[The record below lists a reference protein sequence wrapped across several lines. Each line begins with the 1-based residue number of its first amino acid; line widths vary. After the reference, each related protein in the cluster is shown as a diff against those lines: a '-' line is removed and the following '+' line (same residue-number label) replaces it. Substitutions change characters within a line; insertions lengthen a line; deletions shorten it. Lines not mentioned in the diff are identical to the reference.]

1 MAIVLTPNNV
11 GNGLDLVSGKL
22 RVKAGTNITVDA
34 TGVNST
40 AAGGTSVDEE
50 RTGLPSDWATT
61 STSGTLITAGATTL
75 QLDGIAT
82 QKEPWE
88 LDCNIVWSTSL
99 ATAALR
105 LSVVAAL
112 NEITYG
118 IYSYR
123 CPSSASAV
131 VEQQREVTS
140 SMATSMTSNTASGLT
155 VGKKYLSRVRGIL
168 QPSFADA
175 RVSLLFYAAASAAAT
190 ITIHAGSTFQ
200 IRSMKNV

>member
-11 GNGLDLVSGKL
+11 GDGLMLSGGKL
-22 RVKAGTNITVDA
+22 QVQAGSNIAV
-34 TGVNST
+34 G
-40 AAGGTSVDEE
+40 AAGVSVDSLGGDLK
-50 RTGLPSDWATT
+50 RIFLPSDWSTT
-61 STSGTLITAGATTL
+61 STTATAITANATTL
-75 QLDGIAT
+75 QLDGTAT
-82 QKEPWE
+82 QQEPWE
-88 LDCNIVWSTSL
+88 LDCNIVWSTS
-99 ATAALR
+99 AANAVLR

-140 SMATSMTSNTASGLT
+140 SVATSLTSNTGSGLT
-155 VGKKYLSRVRGIL
+155 VNKKYMSRIRGIV
-168 QPSFADA
+168 QPSFVNA
-175 RVSLLFYAAASAAAT
+175 RLSLLFYAAASAAAT
-190 ITIHAGSTFQ
+190 VTIHAGSSFQ

>member
-11 GNGLDLVSGKL
+11 GDGLELFGNKL
-22 RVKAGTNITVDA
+22 RVKAGSNIAVDS
-34 TGVNST
+34 TGVSADSQNGDLKRIS
-40 AAGGTSVDEE
+40 
-50 RTGLPSDWATT
+50 LPSNWSTT
-61 STSGTLITAGATTL
+61 STTGDLILANETVL
-75 QLDGIAT
+75 QLEGTAT

-99 ATAALR
+99 ATAVLR
-105 LSVVAAL
+105 LSVVTL
-112 NEITYG
+112 FNEITYG

-140 SMATSMTSNTASGLT
+140 SVATSLTSNTGSGLT
-155 VGKKYLSRVRGIL
+155 VNKKYMSRIRGIV
-168 QPSFADA
+168 QPSFVNA

-190 ITIHAGSTFQ
+190 VTIYAGSSFQ
-200 IRSMKNV
+200 IRSMKNA

>member
-11 GNGLDLVSGKL
+11 GDGLMLSGGKL
-22 RVKAGTNITVDA
+22 QVQAGSNIAV
-34 TGVNST
+34 G
-40 AAGGTSVDEE
+40 AAGVSVDSLGGDLK
-50 RTGLPSDWATT
+50 RIFLPSDWSTT
-61 STSGTLITAGATTL
+61 STTATAITANATTL
-75 QLDGIAT
+75 QLDGTAT
-82 QKEPWE
+82 QQEPWE

-99 ATAALR
+99 ATAVLR

-140 SMATSMTSNTASGLT
+140 SVATSLTSNTGSGLT
-155 VGKKYLSRVRGIL
+155 VNKKYMSRVRGIVE
-168 QPSFADA
+168 PAFPYA
-175 RVSLLFYAAASAAAT
+175 RVSLLFYAAASAAST
-190 ITIHAGSTFQ
+190 ISIYAGSSFQ